1 MIYVNCPTQHDY
13 IIDVL
18 ENSASDINFKFESK
32 AGIKLAFSVNT
43 EDLDLAV
50 STAKSTLKESKL
62 GQALYFQVVK

>member
-18 ENSASDINFKFESK
+18 ENSQTEIKFKFESK
-32 AGIKLAFSVNT
+32 TGIKLAFSVNT

-50 STAKSTLKESKL
+50 STAKAKLKDSKL